1 MSKGEYQGR
10 SVVPS
15 QLVRVAGETA
25 HIPIPG
31 TTPLAEPKVE
41 LIRAGEL
48 IQAIDV
54 TCACG
59 RKIRLRCIYQ

>member
-10 SVVPS
+10 GIVPGRF
-15 QLVRVAGETA
+15 VHVTEEAA
-25 HIPIPG
+25 PIPIPG
-31 TTPLAEPKVE
+31 TTPPAEPRIE
-41 LIRAGEL
+41 LIRAGDV

-59 RKIRLRCIYQ
+59 RKIRLRCTYQ

>member
-10 SVVPS
+10 GVVPS
-15 QLVRVAGETA
+15 QLVRLAAETA

-31 TTPLAEPKVE
+31 TTPPAEPRVE
-41 LIRAGEL
+41 LIRAGDV

-59 RKIRLRCIYQ
+59 RKIRLRCTYQ